1 MKGLLQLVTLGLLGS
16 AHALRDSYAPQTT
29 ACPDGQIVRTGG
41 ILEKEKE
48 YISARRQNMNK
59 ALAEFLGRSGIDLD
73 IQGFMN
79 NNPDGINIA
88 HAFSGGGYRA
98 MLTGA
103 GSLAAIDSRTPGS
116 TEQGQLGGLFQA
128 ASYVS
133 GLSGGSWLMTSLY
146 FNEIPTIG
154 DILAD
159 PNLWDLQ
166 NPLFAEGGL
175 NVLETMD
182 QWRNILSDVSDK
194 MVAGFPVSITDSWGR
209 ALARQL
215 IGLPDGG
222 PGVQWSD
229 MKQSN
234 WFQSQDAPYPIIVID
249 GMSDGATSPTLLEGT
264 VFEVT
269 PYELGS
275 FDPGLNAFVPL
286 EYIGS
291 DLDNGIIDGQCHS
304 GVDNAGFITGTSSS
318 VFNKAV
324 EKIVGKI
331 VPGTLGSAI
340 GRVLSVTLDR
350 TGVSYGA
357 YRPNPFQN
365 YQGGCGRQCSRGVTG
380 RTLKL
385 VDGGEDG
392 QVIPFQP
399 LLHRDRNIDVIFTFD
414 NNDDTTG
421 NWQNVENFNWPT
433 GSSVVDTQQR
443 TRRVQQS
450 ANEPI
455 TTFPEVP
462 EDPLT
467 FLNLGLTARPTF
479 FGCFETGSPLIIY
492 FANYPYTHYSNT
504 STFKLQYDTAEILGM
519 VNNGYNLATQLNG
532 TRDSEWSTCVA
543 CAVIQRSNQR
553 SEIQPSKQCQQCFQK
568 YCWNKQ
574 ELTTDPTGSKYY
586 NPSLLQDALVKQL
599 QQPN

>member
-1 MKGLLQLVTLGLLGS
+1 MKKLLQLMTLGLFGS

-29 ACPDGQIVRTGG
+29 SCPNGQIVRTGG

-48 YISARRQNMNK
+48 YISLRRQKMNK
-59 ALAEFLGRSGIDLD
+59 ALVEFLGRSGIDLD
-73 IQGFMN
+73 IQDFMN

-98 MLTGA
+98 MLNGA
-103 GSLAAIDSRTPGS
+103 GSLAALDSRTPGS
-116 TEQGQLGGLFQA
+116 ADQGQLGGLFQA

-154 DILAD
+154 DVLAD

-166 NPLFAEGGL
+166 NPIFAEGGL
-175 NVLETMD
+175 NVLETID
-182 QWRNILSDVSDK
+182 QWRNLLSDVSDK
-194 MVAGFPVSITDSWGR
+194 MVAGFPVSITDIWGR
-209 ALARQL
+209 ALARQF

-234 WFQSQDAPYPIIVID
+234 WFQDQDAPYPIIVID
-249 GMSDGATSPTLLEGT
+249 GMSEETTSPTLLEGL

-269 PYELGS
+269 PHELGS

-286 EYIGS
+286 EYLGS
-291 DLDNGIIDGQCHS
+291 DIDNGMIDGQCYN
-304 GVDNAGFITGTSSS
+304 GVDNTGFITGTSSS

-324 EKIVGKI
+324 EKVIGKLS
-331 VPGTLGSAI
+331 PGALGGAI
-340 GRVLSVTLDR
+340 GRVLSGILDR
-350 TGVSYGA
+350 TGLSFGV

-365 YQGGCGRQCSRGVTG
+365 YQGGCGNLCSRGVAG

-399 LLHRDRNIDVIFTFD
+399 LLHRDRNIDIIFAFD

-421 NWQNVENFNWPT
+421 NWQDLPNFNWPT

-443 TRRVQQS
+443 TRKIQL
-450 ANEPI
+450 NFNKLT
-455 TTFPEVP
+455 TTFPAVP
-462 EDPLT
+462 EDPHT
-467 FLNLGLTARPTF
+467 FINLGLTSRPAF
-479 FGCFETGSPLIIY
+479 FGCYEVGSPFVVY
-492 FANYPYTHYSNT
+492 MANYPYTYYSNT
-504 STFKLQYDTAEILGM
+504 STFKLQYDTAEIIGM
-519 VNNGYNLATQLNG
+519 VNNGYNLVTQLNG
-532 TRDSEWSTCVA
+532 TRDSEWSICVA

-553 SEIQPSKQCQQCFQK
+553 NNIPSSKQCQECFQK
-568 YCWNKQ
+568 YCWNEK
-574 ELTTDPTGSKYY
+574 EDTADPTGSKYY
-586 NPSLLQDALVKQL
+586 NPSLLQDVLME
-599 QQPN
+599 